1 MRIAFWV
8 RTGNKYGSL
17 EKYIALF
24 AEVCKQQGHDFLLLN
39 EIENTSMEFCNRIVQ
54 AGATQLIVGESQ
66 KSPLRVMIKTI
77 RQLRKWKPDILQL
90 HFINSLTLPFIRL
103 SGKPLIYQTYHS
115 SITHKISLQTKLLR
129 QLDNLFTTR
138 VLAVSEKVL
147 ADEIRAGV
155 NPEHIEKLYLGL
167 RIEDFENQSI
177 FLEDLEP
184 PGWND
189 THFKKI
195 ITIGR
200 FFPVKGMRYVAEAA
214 IQVLQ
219 DRKDI
224 IWWLVGKEGPES
236 AYCRQIIQEANLQ
249 SRILMLGQRNDIPAL
264 LRQSEFQVV
273 GSLAEGLGLMVLEAA
288 ACGVPTIGTQIGGL
302 NETIIDG
309 ETGLLV
315 ESCSSTVLADATLW
329 MLEHPEKK
337 TIMGIAAKQYIAEKF
352 DSESQIL
359 HLLEMFTQDYGRRK
373 LRRGN

>member
-1 MRIAFWV
+1 
-8 RTGNKYGSL
+8 
-17 EKYIALF
+17 
-24 AEVCKQQGHDFLLLN
+24 
-39 EIENTSMEFCNRIVQ
+39 
-54 AGATQLIVGESQ
+54 
-66 KSPLRVMIKTI
+66 
-77 RQLRKWKPDILQL
+77 
-90 HFINSLTLPFIRL
+90 
-103 SGKPLIYQTYHS
+103 
-115 SITHKISLQTKLLR
+115 
-129 QLDNLFTTR
+129 
-138 VLAVSEKVL
+138 
-147 ADEIRAGV
+147 
-155 NPEHIEKLYLGL
+155 
-167 RIEDFENQSI
+167 
-177 FLEDLEP
+177 
-184 PGWND
+184 
-189 THFKKI
+189 
-195 ITIGR
+195 
-200 FFPVKGMRYVAEAA
+200 MRYVAEAA